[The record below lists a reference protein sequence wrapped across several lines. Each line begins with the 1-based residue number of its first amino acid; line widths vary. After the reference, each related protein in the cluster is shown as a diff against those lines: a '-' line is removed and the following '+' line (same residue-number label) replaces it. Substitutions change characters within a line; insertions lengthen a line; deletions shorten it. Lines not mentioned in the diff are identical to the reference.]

1 MEKLLPTIVQQT
13 PRPNEDLEQSYL
25 LRLFGIK
32 SSNLA
37 IKSEKKTMKK
47 LSHFIESAL

>member
-32 SSNLA
+32 SST
-37 IKSEKKTMKK
+37 EKKTMKK

>member
-25 LRLFGIK
+25 LKLFGIK
-32 SSNLA
+32 SST
-37 IKSEKKTMKK
+37 EKKTMKK